1 MDPFDYSDEA
11 LQPSRDSAAIIW
23 NILTAIVL
31 LMALCI
37 CIGVGVLLVNPQIS
51 FNPYPPPTMPAPFL
65 TPTVTPTP
73 KSVLPPTWTPT
84 VTPQATLVPSPTNTA
99 VPTDTPQVVES
110 PTPPIVIPPN
120 TEVPTQTPGEGQ
132 ATATPG
138 DGQVTSTPSEGMP
151 FVLHPGDPV
160 AINNIGHPE
169 LGCTWMGVAGRA
181 FDLSGAPVE
190 EGLFVQLQGILNG
203 EPVEMLGMVGMV
215 TTYGPGSYEFV
226 LGDKP
231 IESTQTLW
239 VQLFDQAMLPLS
251 DQVYFDTFADCD
263 KNLILIN
270 FNQVR

>member
-11 LQPSRDSAAIIW
+11 LQPSRDSAALIW
-23 NILTAIVL
+23 NILTVIVL
-31 LMALCI
+31 LMTVCI
-37 CIGVGVLLVNPQIS
+37 CFGVVTLLVNPQIS
-51 FNPYPPPTMPAPFL
+51 YNPYPPPTMPAPFL

-84 VTPQATLVPSPTNTA
+84 VTLQATLLPSPTNTPA
-99 VPTDTPQVVES
+99 PTDTPQVIES
-110 PTPPIVIPPN
+110 PTPPIILPPN

-132 ATATPG
+132 PTATPI
-138 DGQVTSTPSEGMP
+138 EGMP

-169 LGCTWMGVAGRA
+169 LGCAWMGVAGRA
-181 FDLSGAPVE
+181 FDLSGAPIE
-190 EGLFVQLQGILNG
+190 EGLFVQLEGTLNG

-226 LGDKP
+226 LGDQP
-231 IESTQTLW
+231 VDSTQALW

>member
-23 NILTAIVL
+23 NILTVIVL
-31 LMALCI
+31 LMTVCI
-37 CIGVGVLLVNPQIS
+37 CIGVVTLLVNPQIS
-51 FNPYPPPTMPAPFL
+51 YNPYPPPTMPAPFL

-84 VTPQATLVPSPTNTA
+84 VTLQATLVPSPTNTA
-99 VPTDTPQVVES
+99 VPTDPPLVLES

-132 ATATPG
+132 PTA
-138 DGQVTSTPSEGMP
+138 TPSEGMP
-151 FVLHPGDPV
+151 FVLQLGSPV

-169 LGCTWMGVAGRA
+169 LSCAWMGVAGRA
-181 FDLSGAPVE
+181 FDLSGAPIE
-190 EGLFVQLQGILNG
+190 EGLFVQLEGTLNG
-203 EPVEMLGMVGMV
+203 EPVKMLGMVGMV

-226 LGDKP
+226 LGDES

-251 DQVYFDTFADCD
+251 DQVYFDTFADCE

>member
-1 MDPFDYSDEA
+1 MDSFDYTDEA
-11 LQPSRDSAAIIW
+11 LQPGRDSAAIIW
-23 NILTAIVL
+23 NILTVIVL

-37 CIGVGVLLVNPQIS
+37 CVGVVALLINPQMSI
-51 FNPYPPPTMPAPFL
+51 NPYPPPTMPAPFL

-84 VTPQATLVPSPTNTA
+84 APPQATIVPSPTNTA
-99 VPTDTPQVVES
+99 VPTDTPPAVES

-120 TEVPTQTPGEGQ
+120 TEVPTQTPGEGL
-132 ATATPG
+132 A
-138 DGQVTSTPSEGMP
+138 TSTPSEGMP

-160 AINNIGHPE
+160 AIENIFYPG
-169 LGCTWMGVAGRA
+169 LNCAWMGVAGQV
-181 FDLSGAPVE
+181 FDLSSAPVE
-190 EGLFVQLQGILNG
+190 EGIFVQLQGTLEG
-203 EPVEMLGMVGMV
+203 EPIKILGTVGMV

-231 IESTQTLW
+231 VESTQTLW

-251 DQVYFDTFADCD
+251 DQVYIDTFADCD